1 MVMPQI
7 YDVFMLN
14 RRVRFLP
21 FPTQEEVVQHPLL
34 DPNQD
39 LRKDGLVLVDPNEK
53 VLRDLPAL
61 LKRSPDLDDITV
73 YARNLERL
81 WMTFCSNYHELAAA
95 GGVVVDNDGRVLWI
109 ERNGKWDLPKGKLEP
124 GESLEEAAI
133 REVEEETG
141 ITNLRLT
148 GDAFHT
154 FHTYESE
161 GKVHLKTT
169 FWYPMHHAGHATPG
183 TPQTVEGIS
192 SVTWLKP
199 PFDDKIMGQT
209 FGSIRIVLDAL
220 LGSHGHCEA

>member
-1 MVMPQI
+1 
-7 YDVFMLN
+7 MLN

-21 FPTQEEVVQHPLL
+21 FPTEEEAAQHPLL
-34 DPNQD
+34 DPNQGQE
-39 LRKDGLVLVDPNEK
+39 RDGLVLVDPQEK
-53 VLRDLPAL
+53 VLRDLPAF
-61 LKRSPDLDDITV
+61 LKRSPEVEEITI
-73 YARNLERL
+73 YARNLEL
-81 WMTFCSNYHELAAA
+81 TWMTFCSNYRELAAA
-95 GGVVVDNDGRVLWI
+95 GGVVRDNDGLVLWI

-141 ITNLRLT
+141 ITSLTLT

-169 FWYPMHHAGHATPG
+169 FWYPMRHAGHATPG
-183 TPQTVEGIS
+183 TPQSVEGIS

-199 PFDDKIMGQT
+199 PFDGKVLGQT

-220 LGSHGHCEA
+220 L